1 MEGIALIQKSDVEY
15 ERTNSHQGE
24 RVWIKF
30 TSPDG
35 ATSADI
41 GILTTSEGLSIDVY
55 RFGSDGAGDGPII
68 APWLMWSDLE
78 EGRDA
83 DIVDNQ
89 E

>member
-1 MEGIALIQKSDVEY
+1 MEGIALIQKGDVEY

-24 RVWIKF
+24 RVWIKV

-35 ATSADI
+35 STSADI
-41 GILTTSEGLSIDVY
+41 GILTNGEGISIDVY
-55 RFGSDGAGDGPII
+55 SFGSDGAGDGPII
-68 APWLMWSDLE
+68 APWLLWSDIE
-78 EGRDA
+78 EDRDE